1 MDNKKVDT
9 KKAVADSQLSNLTR
23 TKLIDELKRRGYS
36 TKQLMNQDG
45 LTGPEIEAL
54 ATSGSNMNKG
64 GSAMKKKGMGGI
76 AIIIGMG
83 KPDEKKKKKM
93 KIEIEVALPK
103 SRPKKLKKNM
113 GGAIKKPEMAYGG
126 SVGGKK
132 HMYAG
137 GGSVT
142 DNAGLRALKKASP
155 MAYNKIKG

>member
-83 KPDEKKKKKM
+83 KN
-93 KIEIEVALPK
+93 
-103 SRPKKLKKNM
+103 KKNM
-113 GGAIKKPEMAYGG
+113 GGAIKKPEMMYGG
-126 SVGGKK
+126 MAGKKK

-155 MAYNKIKG
+155 MAYSKIKG

>member
-1 MDNKKVDT
+1 MDKKKDTT
-9 KKAVADSQLSNLTR
+9 KKGVADSQLSNLTR

-93 KIEIEVALPK
+93 
-103 SRPKKLKKNM
+103 NM
-113 GGAIKKPEMAYGG
+113 GGAIKKPEMMYGG
-126 SVGGKK
+126 MAGKKK

-142 DNAGLRALKKASP
+142 DNAGLRALKKSSP
-155 MAYNKIKG
+155 MAYKKIKG

>member
-1 MDNKKVDT
+1 MDKKKDTTNKG
-9 KKAVADSQLSNLTR
+9 VADSQLSNLTR

-93 KIEIEVALPK
+93 
-103 SRPKKLKKNM
+103 NM
-113 GGAIKKPEMAYGG
+113 GGAIKKPEMMYGG
-126 SVGGKK
+126 MAGKKK

-155 MAYNKIKG
+155 MAYSKIKG

>member
-9 KKAVADSQLSNLTR
+9 NKGVADSQLSNLTR

-83 KPDEKKKKKM
+83 KPDDKKT
-93 KIEIEVALPK
+93 A
-103 SRPKKLKKNM
+103 KKNM
-113 GGAIKKPEMAYGG
+113 GGMMLKKPEMMYGG
-126 SVGGKK
+126 MAGKKK

-142 DNAGLRALKKASP
+142 DNAGLRALKKSSP
-155 MAYNKIKG
+155 TAYKKIKG

>member
-1 MDNKKVDT
+1 MDNKKDT
-9 KKAVADSQLSNLTR
+9 TNKGVADSQLSNLTR

-93 KIEIEVALPK
+93 
-103 SRPKKLKKNM
+103 NM
-113 GGAIKKPEMAYGG
+113 GGAIKKPEMMYGG
-126 SVGGKK
+126 MAGKKK
-132 HMYAG
+132 HMYSG

-142 DNAGLRALKKASP
+142 DKTKKS
-155 MAYNKIKG
+155 

>member
-9 KKAVADSQLSNLTR
+9 KKGVADSQLSNLTR

-54 ATSGSNMNKG
+54 ATSGNGMNKG
-64 GSAMKKKGMGGI
+64 GSAMKKKGKQMGGI

-83 KPDEKKKKKM
+83 KPDDKKTAKKM
-93 KIEIEVALPK
+93 
-103 SRPKKLKKNM
+103 NM
-113 GGAIKKPEMAYGG
+113 GGMMLKKPEMMYGG
-126 SVGGKK
+126 MAGKKK

-142 DNAGLRALKKASP
+142 DNAGLRALKKSSP
-155 MAYNKIKG
+155 TAYKKIKG

>member
-1 MDNKKVDT
+1 MDKKNDTT
-9 KKAVADSQLSNLTR
+9 KKGVADSQLSNLTR

-93 KIEIEVALPK
+93 
-103 SRPKKLKKNM
+103 NM
-113 GGAIKKPEMAYGG
+113 GGAIKKPEMMYGG
-126 SVGGKK
+126 MAGKKK

-142 DNAGLRALKKASP
+142 DKTKK
-155 MAYNKIKG
+155 G

>member
-1 MDNKKVDT
+1 MDNKKVT
-9 KKAVADSQLSNLTR
+9 TNKGVADSQLSNLTR

-54 ATSGSNMNKG
+54 ATSGNGMNKG
-64 GSAMKKKGMGGI
+64 GSAMKKKGKQMGGI

-83 KPDEKKKKKM
+83 KPDDKKT
-93 KIEIEVALPK
+93 A
-103 SRPKKLKKNM
+103 KKNM
-113 GGAIKKPEMAYGG
+113 GGMMLKKPEMMYGG
-126 SVGGKK
+126 MAGKKK

-142 DNAGLRALKKASP
+142 DNAGLRALKKSSP
-155 MAYNKIKG
+155 MAYSKIKG

>member
-83 KPDEKKKKKM
+83 KPDEKKT
-93 KIEIEVALPK
+93 A
-103 SRPKKLKKNM
+103 KKNM
-113 GGAIKKPEMAYGG
+113 GGMMLKKPEMMYGG
-126 SVGGKK
+126 MVGKKK

-142 DNAGLRALKKASP
+142 DNAGLRALKKSSP
-155 MAYNKIKG
+155 TAYSKIKG

>member
-36 TKQLMNQDG
+36 TKQLMDQDG

-54 ATSGSNMNKG
+54 ATSGNGMNKG
-64 GSAMKKKGMGGI
+64 GSTMKKKGMGGI

-83 KPDEKKKKKM
+83 KPDDKKTAKKM
-93 KIEIEVALPK
+93 
-103 SRPKKLKKNM
+103 NM
-113 GGAIKKPEMAYGG
+113 GGMMLKKPEMMYGG
-126 SVGGKK
+126 MAGKKK

-142 DNAGLRALKKASP
+142 DNAGLRALKKSSP
-155 MAYNKIKG
+155 TAYKKIKG

>member
-83 KPDEKKKKKM
+83 KPDEKKTTKKM
-93 KIEIEVALPK
+93 
-103 SRPKKLKKNM
+103 NM
-113 GGAIKKPEMAYGG
+113 GGMLKKPEMMYGG
-126 SVGGKK
+126 MAGKKK

>member
-1 MDNKKVDT
+1 MNKKDTT
-9 KKAVADSQLSNLTR
+9 KKGVADTQLSNLSR

-83 KPDEKKKKKM
+83 KN
-93 KIEIEVALPK
+93 
-103 SRPKKLKKNM
+103 KKNM
-113 GGAIKKPEMAYGG
+113 GGAIKKPEMMYGG
-126 SVGGKK
+126 MAGKKK

-155 MAYNKIKG
+155 MAYSKIKG

>member
-1 MDNKKVDT
+1 MDKKKDTT
-9 KKAVADSQLSNLTR
+9 KKGVADSQLSNLTR

-83 KPDEKKKKKM
+83 KPDEKKT
-93 KIEIEVALPK
+93 A
-103 SRPKKLKKNM
+103 KKNM
-113 GGAIKKPEMAYGG
+113 GGMMLKKPEMMYGG
-126 SVGGKK
+126 MAGKKK

-142 DNAGLRALKKASP
+142 DNAGLRALKKSSP
-155 MAYNKIKG
+155 MAYNNIKGK

>member
-1 MDNKKVDT
+1 MDNKKDT
-9 KKAVADSQLSNLTR
+9 TNKGVADSQLSNLTR

-54 ATSGSNMNKG
+54 ATSGNGMNKG

-83 KPDEKKKKKM
+83 KPDDKK
-93 KIEIEVALPK
+93 VT
-103 SRPKKLKKNM
+103 KKNM
-113 GGAIKKPEMAYGG
+113 GGAIKKPEMMYGG
-126 SVGGKK
+126 MAGKKK
-132 HMYAG
+132 HMYSG

-142 DNAGLRALKKASP
+142 DKTKKS
-155 MAYNKIKG
+155 

>member
-9 KKAVADSQLSNLTR
+9 KKGVADSQLSNLTR

-54 ATSGSNMNKG
+54 ATSGNGMNKG
-64 GSAMKKKGMGGI
+64 GSTMKKKGMGGI

-83 KPDEKKKKKM
+83 KPDDKKTAKKM
-93 KIEIEVALPK
+93 
-103 SRPKKLKKNM
+103 NM
-113 GGAIKKPEMAYGG
+113 GGMMLKKPEMMYGG
-126 SVGGKK
+126 MAGKKK

-155 MAYNKIKG
+155 MAYSKIKG

>member
-1 MDNKKVDT
+1 MDNKKDT
-9 KKAVADSQLSNLTR
+9 TNKGVADSQLSNLTR

-93 KIEIEVALPK
+93 
-103 SRPKKLKKNM
+103 NM
-113 GGAIKKPEMAYGG
+113 GGAIKKPEMMYGG
-126 SVGGKK
+126 MAGKKK
-132 HMYAG
+132 HMYSG

-142 DNAGLRALKKASP
+142 DKTKK
-155 MAYNKIKG
+155 G

>member
-1 MDNKKVDT
+1 MNKKDTT
-9 KKAVADSQLSNLTR
+9 KKGVADTQLSNLSR

-64 GSAMKKKGMGGI
+64 GSAMKKM
-76 AIIIGMG
+76 
-83 KPDEKKKKKM
+83 
-93 KIEIEVALPK
+93 
-103 SRPKKLKKNM
+103 NM
-113 GGAIKKPEMAYGG
+113 GGMLKKPEMAYGG
-126 SVGGKK
+126 SVSGKK

-142 DNAGLRALKKASP
+142 DNVGLRALKKASP
-155 MAYNKIKG
+155 MAYSKIKG

>member
-64 GSAMKKKGMGGI
+64 GSAMKKKGKQMGGI

-83 KPDEKKKKKM
+83 KPDDKK
-93 KIEIEVALPK
+93 VT
-103 SRPKKLKKNM
+103 KKNM
-113 GGAIKKPEMAYGG
+113 GGMMLKKPEMMYGG
-126 SVGGKK
+126 MAGKKK

-155 MAYNKIKG
+155 MAYSKIKG